1 MLYRLV
7 ILMVLTSLLG
17 ACGRPMGPVSP
28 MPLAAYQQAMDPN
41 FNPYL
46 RQQIAQ
52 QAVASQT
59 LTYHAGWD
67 QQAFAG
73 SPTSFNGQTSSNG
86 FFSQS
91 SQNEGFDNTFA
102 STAPGNSPDFA
113 YPGQAQPQLPA
124 PQPSAGLR
132 PSPFGPQQSGPR
144 QGELKL
150 LSYNVWGLP
159 GPLGTRRSERFA
171 RLGAT
176 LAPYDVVTL
185 QGAFSDDIDV
195 LKRSSEFKYHMRHR
209 NGSLTSLN
217 SGLYTLSKYPVL
229 TSDFQSFER
238 CTGTDC
244 LINKGVL
251 MTRINH
257 PQLGPVDIYTTH
269 YQSNHTPVAER
280 IRAEDNNLAL
290 QQLLERHSND
300 FPVIISGDFGFVP
313 DQSEYRDL
321 LQRLPL
327 KDLYRE
333 KHPQQP
339 GYTFDSANPY
349 LKDAVPQRNN
359 YLFYLPKNNWQLQL
373 AEAQLT
379 HREPVDGL
387 VLSNQYGVA
396 ARLRLTQR

>member
-28 MPLAAYQQAMDPN
+28 VPLAAYQQAMDPN
-41 FNPYL
+41 LNPYL

-52 QAVASQT
+52 QAAASQT
-59 LTYHAGWD
+59 LTYHSGWD

-73 SPTSFNGQTSSNG
+73 SPSAFNAQNSGNG
-86 FFSQS
+86 FYSQS
-91 SQNEGFDNTFA
+91 NPNDSFGNGFA
-102 STAPGNSPDFA
+102 SAAPGAGAFGP
-113 YPGQAQPQLPA
+113 QTQPQPQA
-124 PQPSAGLR
+124 PTPQPSPSLR

-159 GPLGTRRSERFA
+159 SLLGTRRSERFA

-185 QGAFSDDIDV
+185 QGAFSDDINV
-195 LKRSSEFKYHMRHR
+195 LKRSSDFKYHMRHN
-209 NGSLTSLN
+209 NGSLTAMN
-217 SGLYTLSKYPVL
+217 SGLYTLSKHPVL
-229 TSDFQSFER
+229 TSDFQPFER

-290 QQLLERHSND
+290 QRLLERHSND

-333 KHPQQP
+333 KHPDQP
-339 GYTFDSANPY
+339 GYTLDSANPY

-359 YLFYLPKNNWQLQL
+359 YLFYLPKNNWQMQL
-373 AEAQLT
+373 ADARVS

-387 VLSNQYGVA
+387 VLSNQYAVA
-396 ARLRLTQR
+396 AQLRLTQR